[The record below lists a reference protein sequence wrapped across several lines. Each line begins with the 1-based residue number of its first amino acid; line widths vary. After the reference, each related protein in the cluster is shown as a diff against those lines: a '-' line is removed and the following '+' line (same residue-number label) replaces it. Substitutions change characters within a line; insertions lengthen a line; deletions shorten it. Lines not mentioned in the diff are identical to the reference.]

1 MNKITISE
9 IGLTQLLPPKSKN
22 SIETSK
28 YMDDFFDSNSEW
40 YKKYF
45 NNKEIED
52 IVNHGPTFH

>member
-1 MNKITISE
+1 MDKITISE

-28 YMDDFFDSNSEW
+28 YMDNFFDTNSEW

-45 NNKEIED
+45 NNNEIKNYDNKNKEK
-52 IVNHGPTFH
+52 

>member
-9 IGLTQLLPPKSKN
+9 IGLTQLLPPKSKV

-28 YMDDFFDSNSEW
+28 YMDDFFDTNSEW

-45 NNKEIED
+45 NNIEIKKYDNKNKEK
-52 IVNHGPTFH
+52 